1 MTAIAPKLATAGRD
15 GANVVVCA
23 DGAPVLTLTPSQALW
38 LIARLAEALAV
49 RA

>member
-23 DGAPVLTLTPSQALW
+23 DGVAILSLTPSQALW

-49 RA
+49 RS